1 MIVIATD
8 APLTSRQ
15 LGRLCRRAVGGLVRT
30 GSLLGPRSGEFV
42 IAFSTTNRVSHVPAS
57 ITAQRTVIA
66 DEDAVTTWLFPAVVE
81 SVEEAILNSIFMAE
95 TMIGRDEHTRY
106 ALPLRDVA
114 DLVAFHGGSSRG

>member
-42 IAFSTTNRVSHVPAS
+42 IAFSTTNRVSHLPAFV
-57 ITAQRTVIA
+57 TTQETVIA
-66 DEDAVTTWLFPAVVE
+66 DEDAATTWLFPAVVE
-81 SVEEAILNSIFMAE
+81 SVEEAILNSIFKAE
-95 TMIGRDEHTRY
+95 TMTGRDEHKRY
-106 ALPLRDVA
+106 ALPLENVA
-114 DLVAFHGGSSRG
+114 KLIASHGGSSIG